1 METKPQGRGSIGI
14 AALVCACLG
23 LVLGPAVSSAGY
35 VNYPNFNRTG
45 GLDMNGSAEVADG
58 GLLRLTDGTD
68 QTSSVFTGPQAIDT
82 TQTMKTTFRLLSQYD
97 GSGNPGDGF
106 TFAIHRD
113 PRAEDALGE
122 GGGSLGY
129 GGDNQI
135 ANSVAVE
142 FDLYSDGAGSPLND
156 DHVAILRDGNEI
168 DHLAPVAAD
177 IYGGEHYAWVDYSAK
192 KKMLSVYVADT
203 STKPSS
209 PTTSAKVNIAKTVG
223 GQTAHAGFTGAT
235 GGEWVTQDILSWK
248 VTN

>member
-1 METKPQGRGSIGI
+1 MEAKAHGRAGI
-14 AALVCACLG
+14 AALAGACLCL
-23 LVLGPAVSSAGY
+23 LVVPAVSSAGY
-35 VNYPNFNRTG
+35 VNYPNFNHTG
-45 GLDMNGSAEVADG
+45 GLDMNGFAHVADG

-82 TQTMKTTFRLLSQYD
+82 TQTMKTSFRFSQYD

-113 PRAEDALGE
+113 PRGKDAIGE

-129 GGDNQI
+129 GGDDEI
-135 ANSVAVE
+135 TNSVAVE
-142 FDLYSDGAGSPLND
+142 FDLYSDDGGFPLNE
-156 DHVAILRDGNEI
+156 DHIAILRNGDET

-177 IYGGEHYAWVDYSAK
+177 IFGGDRYAWIDYSAK
-192 KKMLSVYVADT
+192 QKKLSVYLAST

-223 GQTAHAGFTGAT
+223 GKTAHAGFTGAT

-248 VTN
+248 VAN